1 MASYAVHIAATPPP
15 QRSRLLLLQYPSKPG
30 TKSSKPSTLRV
41 KPVHGIVEAHIPRNI
56 QENKNSNEPDVQILA
71 GKMTPYDP
79 VYMVGTFRDN
89 ALHLSQ
95 LDSITQLRPQLPH
108 LNIRTEDATDAV
120 EDGRKFESRAVDVK
134 LKNPREDNK
143 QRNLNNNAR
152 LLHNI
157 HEEPW
162 QVYEYVDQGEQ
173 TAKAKFDET
182 MHDGATDVNLKATLN
197 NSEWLDKMSAPRDSG
212 KGGLLAKLR
221 GREREKARRKKGKD
235 QAIVVEDG
243 TNEP

>member
-1 MASYAVHIAATPPP
+1 
-15 QRSRLLLLQYPSKPG
+15 
-30 TKSSKPSTLRV
+30 
-41 KPVHGIVEAHIPRNI
+41 
-56 QENKNSNEPDVQILA
+56 
-71 GKMTPYDP
+71 MTPHEP

-108 LNIRTEDATDAV
+108 LNIPTEDATDVV

-143 QRNLNNNAR
+143 QRNLNNSAR

-162 QVYEYVDQGEQ
+162 QVYEYVGKSEE
-173 TAKAKFDET
+173 TAKAKFEET
-182 MHDGATDVNLKATLN
+182 MHDATAEVTLKATLN

-221 GREREKARRKKGKD
+221 GREREKARRKKAKIKPLSSKMRQMSHKD
-235 QAIVVEDG
+235 IRTEQPALAICSIRFNLEGFSELASIPARNGDLQSLIESQSA
-243 TNEP
+243 NASAL